1 MNLQFRGTATPTN
14 RSGCILASCKCASL
28 RIHHPVKTEASINQL
43 WFNTWQGIGIRPGV
57 EYLRPKVSKRT
68 NLKVKWLRVNFCQ
81 LYKSHVLKNRP
92 HRKSNFLNEYLRFE
106 HLTDPSGGATQM
118 IKWPGNFLMERK
130 IWLSQD
136 KIHLSLNPGKEI
148 LAKRRNF
155 HFSYWGEK
163 EAGGLQQFTARVV
176 KKRGVGGAYEL
187 LLAEISTN
195 HNTTG
200 VCGVWQ

>member
-1 MNLQFRGTATPTN
+1 MGGFELSGSQKGWVRGSLISPMSDEREFINLSLSWSRALSYQSGRVRGALISPMSDERETGICTSEELPLPRTD
-14 RSGCILASCKCASL
+14 RDILASCKCASL

-118 IKWPGNFLMERK
+118 IKWAGIDLAREF
-130 IWLSQD
+130 SY
-136 KIHLSLNPGKEI
+136 GKEN
-148 LAKRRNF
+148 LTKP
-155 HFSYWGEK
+155 G
-163 EAGGLQQFTARVV
+163 
-176 KKRGVGGAYEL
+176 
-187 LLAEISTN
+187 
-195 HNTTG
+195 
-200 VCGVWQ
+200 